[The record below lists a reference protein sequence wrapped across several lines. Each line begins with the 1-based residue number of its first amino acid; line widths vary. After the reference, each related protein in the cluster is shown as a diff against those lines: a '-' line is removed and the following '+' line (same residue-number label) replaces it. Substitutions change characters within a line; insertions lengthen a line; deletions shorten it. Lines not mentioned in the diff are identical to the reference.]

1 MSRFGCSLKP
11 FQALKHLTLDYIKVD
26 GSFTHELNQPEALE
40 TLKQMLVDLHEQEL
54 KTIVPLVE
62 SASAVASLWQ
72 LGAHFIQGYY
82 VQAPQ
87 AGMAYTFS
95 DDDD

>member
-1 MSRFGCSLKP
+1 
-11 FQALKHLTLDYIKVD
+11 
-26 GSFTHELNQPEALE
+26 
-40 TLKQMLVDLHEQEL
+40 MLAELHEQEL

-62 SASAVASLWQ
+62 SASSVASLWQ

-87 AGMAYTFS
+87 AGMVYDFS
-95 DDDD
+95 DDDE